1 MVFLVYH
8 EDEVNVDGEDGQA
21 AAGGRR
27 SANLAERGERSACSQ
42 PSWLHSRFLF

>member
-27 SANLAERGERSACSQ
+27 SANLAQRG
-42 PSWLHSRFLF
+42 